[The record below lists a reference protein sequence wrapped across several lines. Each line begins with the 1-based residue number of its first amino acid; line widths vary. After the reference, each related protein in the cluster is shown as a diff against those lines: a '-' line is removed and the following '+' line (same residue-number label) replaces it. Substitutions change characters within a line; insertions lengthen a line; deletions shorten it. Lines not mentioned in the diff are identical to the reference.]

1 MESRGEREGRE
12 GRMEEERWG
21 GGKHKTKMIIMVF
34 RRGGKGKRD
43 ALEGEREERRGRACS
58 LAKERARMGGDGKR
72 EEKGRVDLA
81 GGARFGTE
89 GKAQCRSLSSPLLS
103 SPLLSSPLL
112 SLGKEGREE
121 RHRSARSAYSAY
133 NLKREEGRWREGQ
146 EKRGDEGSG
155 RGEERKRKGRR
166 KGTGGRV
173 VERKER
179 RDSNGVWGAG
189 GDKRHRRARSA

>member
-1 MESRGEREGRE
+1 
-12 GRMEEERWG
+12 
-21 GGKHKTKMIIMVF
+21 
-34 RRGGKGKRD
+34 
-43 ALEGEREERRGRACS
+43 
-58 LAKERARMGGDGKR
+58 MGGDGKR

-103 SPLLSSPLL
+103 SPLLS
-112 SLGKEGREE
+112 LGKEGREE

-133 NLKREEGRWREGQ
+133 NLKRDEGRWREGE

-155 RGEERKRKGRR
+155 RGEERKRKGRG

-179 RDSNGVWGAG
+179 RDSNSVCG
-189 GDKRHRRARSA
+189 GGRG